1 MNKIAANTKYPEIS
15 GQLFYNLS
23 SCTPVLWNNPWLKP
37 LVEAGHD
44 EGITYHDMLDAEA
57 RLKRFSPLIRAL
69 FPETIPDDGIIES
82 GLREIDCIREALQ
95 EANRMKIRG
104 RLFLKCDHE
113 LPVAGSIKARGGIYE
128 VLKYAEKLVFENH
141 RSAGSG
147 DYSTFTSLK
156 DFFNKYTIT
165 TGSTGNLGL
174 SIGAIGAALGFNV
187 VVHMSSDAKEWKK
200 ALLRQKGVQIVEHCA
215 EYTAAV
221 AEARKEAAS
230 RKDCHFID
238 DEHSR
243 DLFLGYSVSAF
254 RLKMQME
261 KMNVRVDG
269 KNPLAV
275 YVPCGVG
282 GAPGGIC
289 FGLKQVFGDHVHC
302 FFAEPTHSPCMLLG
316 LATQRFNEIC
326 VQDFGLDNITD
337 ADGLAVGRPSGLA
350 GRMVKNL
357 VSGIYTVDDMDMYRL
372 LAILMDAEGIYLEP
386 SAALGLLGPVI
397 IMQKSGF
404 LSHADNITHVVWGTG
419 GSMVPYNIKSKHYE
433 KGRLSLCNNFVYE
446 SGYS

>member
-1 MNKIAANTKYPEIS
+1 MNKIAANTKHPEIS

-23 SCTPVLWNNPWLKP
+23 SATPVLWNNPRLKP
-37 LVEAGHD
+37 LMDAGLD
-44 EGITYHDMLDAEA
+44 EGITYHDMLDAKA
-57 RLKRFSPLIRAL
+57 RLMRFAPLMKAL
-69 FPETIPDDGIIES
+69 FPETMPNDGIIES
-82 GLREIDCIREALQ
+82 ALREIDCTREALQ
-95 EANRMKIRG
+95 KAYKVDIRG
-104 RLFLKCDHE
+104 RVFLKCDHE

-128 VLKYAEKLVFENH
+128 VLKYAEKLVYENH
-141 RSAGSG
+141 PSEAAG
-147 DYSTFTSLK
+147 DYSAFASLK
-156 DFFNKYTIT
+156 NFFNKYTII

-174 SIGAIGAALGFNV
+174 SIGVMGAALGFNV
-187 VVHMSSDAKEWKK
+187 VVHMASDAKEWKK

-215 EYTAAV
+215 EYTEAV
-221 AEARKEAAS
+221 AEARKEAVS
-230 RKDCHFID
+230 REDCYFID

-254 RLKMQME
+254 RLKVQME
-261 KMNVRVDG
+261 KMNIRVDE

-289 FGLKQVFGDHVHC
+289 FGLKQVFGDYVHC

-316 LATQRFNEIC
+316 LATQRFNEIS

-337 ADGLAVGRPSGLA
+337 ADGLAVGRSSGLA

-372 LAILMDAEGIYLEP
+372 LAILMDTEGIYLEP
-386 SAALGLLGPVI
+386 SAVLGLLGPAI
-397 IMQKSGF
+397 IMQKSGI

-419 GSMVPYNIKSKHYE
+419 GSMVPDDIKNRHYE
-433 KGRLSLCNNFVYE
+433 KWGR
-446 SGYS
+446 